1 MTAFHA
7 PCHTKGHV
15 LYYLE
20 SLVPAEEKLLS
31 EDNPETCIVNRA
43 LFTGDT
49 VFIGGCGKFFQ
60 GTATEMAK
68 NFAWIKTLPGDTQIF
83 CGHDYLEGNI
93 KFAKGIE
100 PENPAYDEQLKRL
113 LANAIAGSRC

>member
-1 MTAFHA
+1 M
-7 PCHTKGHV
+7 

-20 SLVPAEEKLLS
+20 SLEPAEEKLFS
-31 EDNPETCIVNRA
+31 EDNLETCIVNRA

-60 GTATEMAK
+60 GTAEEMAR
-68 NFAWIKTLPGDTQIF
+68 NISWIKTLPPDTKIF

-100 PENPAYDEQLKRL
+100 PENPAYEQQLKRL
-113 LANAIAGSRC
+113 LSNAIAGKQG